1 MSQYKPG
8 DQFEVT
14 GLAAPFHGM
23 IGTVTEIEDGN
34 PYCVVGE
41 LEVQGKVFPCSYQES
56 EIMPIAV
63 MLVPPGTEADS
74 A

>member
-14 GLAAPFHGM
+14 DRSAPFHGV
-23 IGTVTEIEDGN
+23 IGTVTEIEHSN
-34 PYCVVGE
+34 PFCVVGE
-41 LEVQGKVFPCSYQES
+41 LEVQGKVFPCCYKES

-63 MLVPPGTEADS
+63 MLVPPVTETDS